1 MLSIKDL
8 HVSVEDKAILR
19 GLSLDVHPG
28 EVHAI
33 MGPNGSGKSTLS
45 ATLAGREDY
54 EVTGGTVEFKGKDLL
69 ALSPEDRAG
78 EGIFMAFQYPVEIP
92 GVSNQFFLQTALNA
106 VRSYRGQETLDRFD
120 FQDLMEEKI
129 ALLKMPEDLLTRSV
143 NVGFSGGEK
152 KRNDIL
158 QMAVLEPELC
168 ILDES
173 DSGLDIDAL
182 KVVADG
188 VNSLRD
194 GKRSF
199 IIVTHYQRI
208 LDYIKPDYVHVLY
221 QGRIVKSGDF
231 TLVKQLEEQ
240 VMAGLPNSSNAL
252 QQWHHLFEAE
262 GTKRSP
268 QAQQHLQQL
277 LRTGLPTRKHEN
289 WKYTPLEGLINS
301 QFVSIAGEISPQQR
315 DALALTLDSVRLVFV
330 DGRYVPALSDATEG
344 SGYEVSIND
353 DRQGLPD
360 AIQAEV
366 FLHLTESLAQSVTH
380 IAVKRGQRPA
390 KPLLLM
396 HITQGVAGEEVNTA
410 HYRHHLD
417 LAEGA
422 EATVIEHFVSLN
434 DARHF
439 TGARF
444 TINVAANV
452 HLQHIKLAF
461 ENPLS
466 HHFAH
471 NDLLLAEDATAF
483 SHSFL
488 LGGAVLRHNTSTQLN
503 GENSTLRINSL
514 AMPVKNEVCDTR
526 TWLEH
531 NKGFCNSRQLHKTI
545 VSDKG
550 RAVFNGLINVAQHA
564 IKTDGQMTNNNL
576 LMGKLAEVDTK
587 PQLEIYAD
595 DVKCSHGA
603 TVGRID
609 DEQIFY
615 LRSRGIN
622 QQDAQQMIIYAF
634 AAELTEALRDEGLKQ
649 QVLARIGQ
657 RLPGG
662 AR

>member
-1 MLSIKDL
+1 
-8 HVSVEDKAILR
+8 
-19 GLSLDVHPG
+19 
-28 EVHAI
+28 
-33 MGPNGSGKSTLS
+33 
-45 ATLAGREDY
+45 
-54 EVTGGTVEFKGKDLL
+54 
-69 ALSPEDRAG
+69 
-78 EGIFMAFQYPVEIP
+78 
-92 GVSNQFFLQTALNA
+92 
-106 VRSYRGQETLDRFD
+106 
-120 FQDLMEEKI
+120 
-129 ALLKMPEDLLTRSV
+129 
-143 NVGFSGGEK
+143 
-152 KRNDIL
+152 
-158 QMAVLEPELC
+158 
-168 ILDES
+168 
-173 DSGLDIDAL
+173 
-182 KVVADG
+182 
-188 VNSLRD
+188 
-194 GKRSF
+194 
-199 IIVTHYQRI
+199 
-208 LDYIKPDYVHVLY
+208 
-221 QGRIVKSGDF
+221 
-231 TLVKQLEEQ
+231 
-240 VMAGLPNSSNAL
+240 MAGLPNSSNAL

-289 WKYTPLEGLINS
+289 WKYTPLEGLTNS

-315 DALALTLDSVRLVFV
+315 DALALTLDAVRLVFV
-330 DGRYVPALSDATEG
+330 DGRYVSALSDATEG

-353 DRQGLPD
+353 DRQGVPD

-444 TINVAANV
+444 TINVAANA

-461 ENPLS
+461 ENPVS

-471 NDLLLAEDATAF
+471 NDLLLADDATAF

-488 LGGAVLRHNTSTQLN
+488 LGGAVLRHNTSTQL
-503 GENSTLRINSL
+503 
-514 AMPVKNEVCDTR
+514 
-526 TWLEH
+526 
-531 NKGFCNSRQLHKTI
+531 
-545 VSDKG
+545 
-550 RAVFNGLINVAQHA
+550 AQHA

-609 DEQIFY
+609 DEQMFY